1 MLVRLQNNGHSI
13 IGIRIR
19 TSDARRHFPTN
30 VKAVDLELD
39 HLRIRCDLKD
49 SFWLNRPQISDPR
62 LRLWLET
69 KALWNNLSRVLQM
82 RKDGDSYRL
91 EFTNR
96 PIRVQPKPVLIA
108 SQGSDED

>member
-1 MLVRLQNNGHSI
+1 MLVRMQNTGHSI
-13 IGIRIR
+13 TGIRVR

-30 VKAVDLELD
+30 VKAIDLELD
-39 HLRIRCDLKD
+39 HLRIRCDLKE

-69 KALWNNLSRVLQM
+69 KALWNDLSRVLRM

-96 PIRVQPKPVLIA
+96 PPRAHLKPILIA

>member
-1 MLVRLQNNGHSI
+1 MLVTLQNKGHSI

-30 VKAVDLELD
+30 VKAVDLKLD

-82 RKDGDSYRL
+82 QKDGDSYTL
-91 EFTNR
+91 EFTDR
-96 PIRVQPKPVLIA
+96 PSRAHFKPVLIA
-108 SQGSDED
+108 SQGPDED

>member
-19 TSDARRHFPTN
+19 NSDARRHFPAN
-30 VKAVDLELD
+30 IKAVDLELD
-39 HLRIRCDLKD
+39 HLRIRCDLKEN
-49 SFWLNRPQISDPR
+49 FWLNRPQISDPR

-82 RKDGDSYRL
+82 RKNGDCYKL

-96 PIRVQPKPVLIA
+96 PVRALSKPVLIA
-108 SQGSDED
+108 SQRSDEE

>member
-1 MLVRLQNNGHSI
+1 MLVRMQNNGHSI
-13 IGIRIR
+13 TGIRVR

-30 VKAVDLELD
+30 VKAIDLSLD
-39 HLRIRCDLKD
+39 HLRIRCDLKE

-69 KALWNNLSRVLQM
+69 KALWNDLSRVLQM

-96 PIRVQPKPVLIA
+96 PTRPHLKPILIA